1 MNFSI
6 EMGSYAF
13 GSRWTVMKWCVNII
27 LFDCFLAVR
36 GEDKSHAPDKSTS
49 VRFGNL
55 RTMWPLSKKLHSL
68 TLMLVLSKPRRRD
81 HLLHTKKQ
89 GLGSSSSSPT
99 MKPRIRSMISSLSA
113 MVLSLVMLKKEGDI
127 EPLVG
132 SILLPRP
139 FPRTP
144 IPMGGGETWDY
155 FRLLSWSMHRN
166 VPFHMASSFKAS
178 EISIQHKVV
187 YLNRATFKSSKT
199 NKAGWRE

>member
-1 MNFSI
+1 
-6 EMGSYAF
+6 
-13 GSRWTVMKWCVNII
+13 MKWCVNII
-27 LFDCFLAVR
+27 LFDCFLE
-36 GEDKSHAPDKSTS
+36 GGGGDKSHAPDKSTS

-113 MVLSLVMLKKEGDI
+113 MVLSLVMLKKVGDM

-139 FPRTP
+139 LPRTP
-144 IPMGGGETWDY
+144 IPTGGGQDL
-155 FRLLSWSMHRN
+155 RLFQTSLLI
-166 VPFHMASSFKAS
+166 KA
-178 EISIQHKVV
+178 
-187 YLNRATFKSSKT
+187 
-199 NKAGWRE
+199 